1 MADLGMTAE
10 HAPSPAPSHGALH
23 DPPSGLTA
31 GEVNLTRT
39 RILVL
44 LVGYM
49 VLGAAAHGVFDRFE
63 SALVAAPILPA
74 VAAVLTVTHRLAIR
88 VVGAIVAI
96 GLTVTASILAANG
109 GTGAVGEALT
119 SGVQGLL
126 STEWPS
132 PARPELIGAVVA
144 LIATAMAVS
153 AELTTRRRF
162 HLLPL
167 LPLIVAYVGVVALS
181 APLGTQWWWL
191 ALLAGV
197 STLFALL
204 RNDGT
209 LHDRL
214 VLLRGERGLVGLLII
229 AATIAAL
236 LTIPISMTAR
246 ADPRRN
252 DPAEQ
257 TLPLVD
263 PIQATIALRNLEPP
277 IDLHVVTPRD
287 RDPLPVRWR
296 TAALQD
302 FDGRRWSPGL
312 TLRPI
317 GTTLGP
323 VSGPVTRADV
333 SFLDESLSLVPLP
346 GAPVRVD
353 AAVETDA
360 DRTVVRLVEPPTPGT
375 EVAVVANTAPTTGD
389 AIEVGIQPRLIDESA
404 TSFGELA
411 GGLVGDG
418 TPIDQLTQLETTMRN
433 DFVLDNDVQGGGL
446 QQALIDRFVRDTQ
459 RGTTEQF
466 VTAFVLL
473 ARSLGIEAR
482 VATGFVAGGT
492 SDDPTATGESG
503 VSITLRSADADLW
516 PEVQLTDGRWIAFDP
531 VPDNE
536 ATDGEPPPPVPDAQT
551 PAAPQ
556 PPIAPPPDPA
566 DETTE
571 RDDTADDGATT
582 GLSSLTTWT
591 IRGGIAVAV
600 LLLPVLVGS
609 LVVLGTKRRR
619 RKRRLTASAPAERI
633 RGAWASATDA
643 LVDAGLEIDTC
654 ATDAEIAHAGIPLV
668 ADAQREL
675 QLLAKLSSA
684 ATYGTPEHPDLLAED
699 ATKCL
704 GAVETS
710 MEAMRSPWQRLR
722 WRLSLRSLR
731 PDTRSPVAS

>member
-1 MADLGMTAE
+1 MTDDQ
-10 HAPSPAPSHGALH
+10 PSSGHPA
-23 DPPSGLTA
+23 SGPGS
-31 GEVNLTRT
+31 GEVDLARA
-39 RILVL
+39 RILIL
-44 LVGYM
+44 LLGYM
-49 VLGAAAHGVFDRFE
+49 ILGAAAQGVFDHFE
-63 SALVAAPILPA
+63 WALVAAPILPA
-74 VAAVLTVTHRLAIR
+74 VAAVLVVARRLAIR
-88 VVGAIVAI
+88 TAAAILAISVTVVG
-96 GLTVTASILAANG
+96 SILAADG
-109 GTGAVGEALT
+109 GTADLGEALT

-144 LIATAMAVS
+144 IVATAMAVS
-153 AELTTRRRF
+153 AELATRRRF

-167 LPLIVAYVGVVALS
+167 LPLILTYLGVVALS

-197 STLFALL
+197 STLFALI

-229 AATIAAL
+229 AASIAAIV
-236 LTIPISMTAR
+236 TIPVSMTAR
-246 ADPRRN
+246 ADPRRE
-252 DPAEQ
+252 DAASQ
-257 TLPLVD
+257 TLPLID
-263 PIQATIALRNLEPP
+263 PIQATVALRNVEPP
-277 IDLHVVTPRD
+277 IDLHVVTPRED
-287 RDPLPVRWR
+287 DALPVRWR
-296 TAALQD
+296 TAALQE

-323 VSGPVTRADV
+323 VTGPVVHADV

-346 GAPVRVD
+346 GAPVSVD
-353 AAVETDA
+353 APVETDV
-360 DRTVVRLVEPPTPGT
+360 DRTVVRLAEAPAVGT
-375 EVAVVANTAPTTGD
+375 EIGVVANTAPTTGD
-389 AIEVGIQPRLIDESA
+389 AIEIGIQPRLIDESA

-411 GGLVGDG
+411 AGLVGDG
-418 TPIDQLTQLETTMRN
+418 TLLDQLTQLETTMRN

-482 VATGFVAGGT
+482 VATGFVADGANT
-492 SDDPTATGESG
+492 DPDAIAAPGSP
-503 VSITLRSADADLW
+503 VTLRSDDADTW
-516 PEVQLTDGRWIAFDP
+516 AEVQLVDGRWLAFDP
-531 VPDNE
+531 VPDDE

-556 PPIAPPPDPA
+556 PPIDPPPDPA
-566 DETTE
+566 TETTE
-571 RDDTADDGATT
+571 RDDTTDDDTATR
-582 GLSSLTTWT
+582 LSTLATWT
-591 IRGGIAVAV
+591 IRVGVSVAV
-600 LLLPVLVGS
+600 LIVPVLIAS
-609 LVVLGTKRRR
+609 LVVLGAKRRR
-619 RKRRLTASAPAERI
+619 RKRRLTAGLPADRI

-643 LVDAGLEIDTC
+643 LVDAGLDIDSC
-654 ATDAEIAHAGIPLV
+654 STDAEIAADGIPLV

-675 QLLAKLSSA
+675 QRLAKLSSA
-684 ATYGTPEHPDLLAED
+684 ATYGSPEHPDLLAED
-699 ATKCL
+699 AGKCL
-704 GAVETS
+704 GAVET
-710 MEAMRSPWQRLR
+710 AMGSIRTPWQRLR

-731 PDTRSPVAS
+731 PDTRSPVAG

>member
-1 MADLGMTAE
+1 MADLGMTDE
-10 HAPSPAPSHGALH
+10 ALS
-23 DPPSGLTA
+23 SGHTTTGPGS
-31 GEVNLTRT
+31 GEVDLTRA
-39 RILVL
+39 RVLILL
-44 LVGYM
+44 LGYM
-49 VLGAAAHGVFDRFE
+49 ILGAAAQGVFDQFE
-63 SALVAAPILPA
+63 WVLVAAPILPA
-74 VAAVLTVTHRLAIR
+74 VAAVMTVTHRLAIR
-88 VVGAIVAI
+88 ATAAIAAI
-96 GLTVTASILAANG
+96 LVTIMGSILAADG
-109 GTGAVGEALT
+109 GSADLGEALT

-144 LIATAMAVS
+144 VIATAMAVS

-167 LPLIVAYVGVVALS
+167 LPLILTYLGVVALS

-191 ALLAGV
+191 ALIAGV
-197 STLFALL
+197 STLFALI

-229 AATIAAL
+229 AASIAAIV
-236 LTIPISMTAR
+236 TIPVSMTAR
-246 ADPRRN
+246 ADPRRE
-252 DPAEQ
+252 DAASQ
-257 TLPLVD
+257 TLPLID
-263 PIQATIALRNLEPP
+263 PIQATIALRNVEPP
-277 IDLHVVTPRD
+277 IDLHVVTPRGAD
-287 RDPLPVRWR
+287 ALPVRWR
-296 TAALQD
+296 TAALQE

-312 TLRPI
+312 TVRPI

-323 VSGPVTRADV
+323 VTGPVVRADV

-346 GAPVRVD
+346 GAPVSVD
-353 AAVETDA
+353 AAVETDV
-360 DRTVVRLVEPPTPGT
+360 DRTVVRLAEPPAPGT
-375 EVAVVANTAPTTGD
+375 EIGVVANTTPTTGD
-389 AIEVGIQPRLIDESA
+389 AIEIGIRPRLIDESA
-404 TSFGELA
+404 TGFGELA

-418 TPIDQLTQLETTMRN
+418 SLIDQLTQLEATMRN

-482 VATGFVAGGT
+482 VATGFVA
-492 SDDPTATGESG
+492 DRANADPTAIGAPGAS
-503 VSITLRSADADLW
+503 VTLRSDDADTW
-516 PEVQLTDGRWIAFDP
+516 PEVQLNDGRWLAFDP

-536 ATDGEPPPPVPDAQT
+536 AAGGEPPPPVPDAQT

-566 DETTE
+566 TETTE
-571 RDDTADDGATT
+571 QDDTTDDDSAT
-582 GLSSLTTWT
+582 GLSALATWT
-591 IRGGIAVAV
+591 IRGGVTIAV
-600 LLLPVLVGS
+600 LLLPVLVGG
-609 LVVLGTKRRR
+609 LVVLGVKRRR
-619 RKRRLTASAPAERI
+619 RKRRLTAPVPADRI

-643 LVDAGLEIDTC
+643 LVDAGLDIDSC
-654 ATDAEIAHAGIPLV
+654 STDAEIAADGVPLV

-675 QLLAKLSSA
+675 QRLAKLSSA
-684 ATYGTPEHPDLLAED
+684 ATYGTPQHPDLLAED
-699 ATKCL
+699 ATRCL
-704 GAVETS
+704 GAVETAMES
-710 MEAMRSPWQRLR
+710 MRTPWQRLR

-731 PDTRSPVAS
+731 PDTRSPVAG